1 MVSNVVSD
9 TVSNAPSIRRQPGRP
24 TRSSADTLV
33 GVREVPGDM
42 VAKLEAA
49 ADELLARFDELQM
62 ADIAA
67 AAGIARSSLYYYFAN
82 KDDVLSFFLCSTL
95 RALTEA
101 TASVAAAAG
110 DPRSRLRAVI
120 RAQLQHLN
128 DHPSASQLLIANL
141 GRVGKLP
148 DIAASV
154 AEGFE
159 EPVRRLLA
167 EGTSDGTFRRL
178 PDEELAATA
187 LFGAALVVGLR
198 TLVIEGTI
206 DVDRVTDVVEAVF
219 WDGIVA
225 PATATG
231 AAPQRRSGSAN
242 RSRSTTT

>member
-1 MVSNVVSD
+1 
-9 TVSNAPSIRRQPGRP
+9 
-24 TRSSADTLV
+24 
-33 GVREVPGDM
+33 
-42 VAKLEAA
+42 
-49 ADELLARFDELQM
+49 
-62 ADIAA
+62 
-67 AAGIARSSLYYYFAN
+67 
-82 KDDVLSFFLCSTL
+82 
-95 RALTEA
+95 
-101 TASVAAAAG
+101 
-110 DPRSRLRAVI
+110 VI

-154 AEGFE
+154 AAGFE
-159 EPVRRLLA
+159 EPVRHLLA
-167 EGTSDGTFRRL
+167 EGAREGSFRRL
-178 PDEELAATA
+178 PDEEMAATA

-198 TLVIEGTI
+198 TLVVEGSI

-231 AAPQRRSGSAN
+231 PAPQGRSASAN

>member
-1 MVSNVVSD
+1 MVSNTVSD
-9 TVSNAPSIRRQPGRP
+9 MASRSPLAVGTEHGRAA
-24 TRSSADTLV
+24 TMV

-82 KDDVLSFFLCSTL
+82 KDDVLSFFLRSTL
-95 RALTEA
+95 QALTEA
-101 TASVAAAAG
+101 TGPVVAAPG
-110 DPRSRLRAVI
+110 DPRTRLRAVI

-154 AEGFE
+154 AAGFE

-167 EGTSDGTFRRL
+167 EGTSDGSFRRL
-178 PDEELAATA
+178 PDEEMAATA

-198 TLVIEGTI
+198 TLVVEGTI

-225 PATATG
+225 PATATS